1 MKLSASLYSS
11 KQSSLLDAA
20 KELEAYGV
28 DFWHI
33 DSIENFSVFE
43 DISALAGVSGT
54 PIDLHIIAKQPLDYY
69 PYLEAE
75 NIKRISFQIEELG
88 AEFSF
93 PKIKN
98 KQIGL
103 AVQIHHPS
111 LFETVNRYI
120 DQVDFVLL
128 MMTTPGVSGG
138 KFEQSHFNTI
148 RQLVRQFPNIEWCVD
163 GGVNHE
169 IAYILR
175 LMGVQTVVIGSY
187 LLNHAN
193 MAQAIMQIRSHHV
206 RSEYHVL
213 DFCIPREHL
222 PIVSSDADVKTM
234 LTTMHTYQLG
244 IVFCIDGNG
253 SFIGIISNADVRR
266 ILIDGNFSYDLA
278 ISSFLNTQPKFIS
291 DQSSTSDMIEYIS
304 KISFPILVL
313 PVLSADRKLRGAV
326 SFHKLLKEE

>member
-28 DFWHI
+28 DYWHI

-43 DISALAGVSGT
+43 DISALASASET
-54 PIDLHIIAKQPLDYY
+54 PVDLHIITKQPLNYY
-69 PYLEAE
+69 PYLVPD
-75 NIKRISFQIEELG
+75 NIKRISFQIEELDSDF
-88 AEFSF
+88 AF
-93 PKIKN
+93 PKLKD
-98 KQIGL
+98 KKIGL
-103 AVQIHHPS
+103 AIQIHHPS
-111 LFETVNRYI
+111 LFEMVDRYK

-138 KFEQSHFNTI
+138 RFDQSHFNTI
-148 RQLVRQFPNIEWCVD
+148 RQLVRQFPTIEWCVD

-175 LMGVQTVVIGSY
+175 LMGVQSVVIGSY
-187 LLNHAN
+187 LLNHTN
-193 MAQAIMQIRSHHV
+193 MGQAIVQIRSHHV

-213 DFCIPREHL
+213 DFCIPLEHL
-222 PIVSSDADVKTM
+222 PIVSASADVKTM
-234 LTTMHTYQLG
+234 LTTMQTYQLG
-244 IVFCIDGNG
+244 IVFCLDGEG
-253 SFIGIISNADVRR
+253 KLLGIISNADVRR
-266 ILIDGNFSYDLA
+266 VLIEGNFSYDIA
-278 ISSFLNTQPKFIS
+278 ISLFLNTQPKFIS

-313 PVLSADRKLRGAV
+313 PVLSDDRKLKGAV

>member
-1 MKLSASLYSS
+1 LKLSASLYSS

-43 DISALAGVSGT
+43 DISALGLASET
-54 PIDLHIIAKQPLDYY
+54 LIDLHIITKQPLNYY
-69 PYLEAE
+69 PHLGLK
-75 NIKRISFQIEELG
+75 NIKRISFQIENLD
-88 AEFSF
+88 ADFSF
-93 PKIKN
+93 PKLKD

-103 AVQIHHPS
+103 AIQIHHPNP
-111 LFETVNRYI
+111 FETVKRYMH
-120 DQVDFVLL
+120 QVDFVLL
-128 MMTTPGVSGG
+128 MMTTPGISGG
-138 KFEQSHFNTI
+138 KFDQSHFNTI
-148 RQLVRQFPNIEWCVD
+148 RQLVREFPNIEWCVD

-175 LMGVQTVVIGSY
+175 LIGVQSVVIGSY
-187 LLNHAN
+187 LLNHTN

-213 DFCIPREHL
+213 DFCIPWEHL
-222 PIVSSDADVKTM
+222 PIISEDADVKAM
-234 LTTMHTYQLG
+234 LTTMHAFQLG
-244 IVFCIDGNG
+244 IVFCLD
-253 SFIGIISNADVRR
+253 SEARLIGIISNADVRR
-266 ILIDGNFSYDLA
+266 VLIEGNFSYDLA
-278 ISSFLNTQPKFIS
+278 ISSFLNAEPKFIS

-313 PVLSADRKLRGAV
+313 PVLSDDRKLKGAV